1 MNEIQKANSF
11 FLIGKIFFL
20 CQKANSLSIQAN
32 TFFSSTTGA
41 EGFTAE
47 GSSGGNPSFRLLS
60 ACKDINNSL
69 KNNRNC
75 LTTYYK
81 KQFTEMDNGA
91 FWELL
96 LPNEIIAVSVPF
108 FYLGK
113 GLFNPINAKFKQN
126 GNPLLAHLFELLNTY
141 TTK

>member
-11 FLIGKIFFL
+11 FLIGKIFFYVKRPIL
-20 CQKANSLSIQAN
+20 YPYKPIPFSPPQQVQKVLQLKDPLVAIRASA
-32 TFFSSTTGA
+32 FFLPVKT
-41 EGFTAE
+41 
-47 GSSGGNPSFRLLS
+47 
-60 ACKDINNSL
+60 NNSL

-126 GNPLLAHLFELLNTY
+126 GNPLFAHLFELLNTY